1 MRASDREL
9 LDEQI
14 AYYRARATEYDR
26 TSTPEGDPFAD
37 QTDRIRQALREFEP
51 RGRVIE
57 LAAGTGQWTGLLAEY
72 ADELVATDASP
83 EMLELNAAKTADESV
98 EYLVADAFSL
108 EPSRAFDAVFF
119 GFFLSHVPR
128 GQFEAFWGVVDG
140 LLANGGRVFFVDE
153 ADHGLWEEDWIDRD
167 AGIVSRPLTD
177 GRPHRAIKVLW
188 QPAALKARLAEL
200 GWQIAVESTGPFL
213 WGSGARLPS

>member
-1 MRASDREL
+1 MRASDRDL

-14 AYYRARATEYDR
+14 AYYRARAAEYDR

-37 QTDRIRQALREFEP
+37 QADRIREALRAFEP

-83 EMLELNAAKTADESV
+83 EMLELNAAKTGDPSV
-98 EYLVADAFSL
+98 EYRVADAFSL
-108 EPSRAFDAVFF
+108 EPSRAFDVVFF

-128 GQFEAFWGVVDG
+128 SQLQAFWEVVEG
-140 LLANGGRVFFVDE
+140 LLDRSGRVFFVDE
-153 ADHGLWEEDWIDRD
+153 ADHGLWEEEWVDRD

-177 GRPHRAIKVLW
+177 GRSHRAIKVLW
-188 QPAALKARLAEL
+188 QPAALQARLAEL
-200 GWQIAVESTGPFL
+200 GWQVSVEFVGPFL
-213 WGSGARLPS
+213 WGSGVRRSR